1 MTKANI
7 SDQELIDSYR
17 SGNEMCL
24 ETLIKRHKSKVFTT
38 IYLVVQDRY
47 LAEDL
52 FQETFIKVV
61 QTFKSDKYNEEGKFL
76 PWVLR
81 IARNLAIDY
90 FRKAK
95 RTPVITDTA
104 GNDVLSFISIAEESR
119 EDAMMRKESEHSI
132 RDLVKQLP
140 EEQREVLIMRHY
152 GDMSFKEIADATG
165 VSINTALGRMRYALN
180 NMRKMILEKEIVLR

>member
-1 MTKANI
+1 MTKAKI

-38 IYLVVQDRY
+38 IYLIVHDRY

-81 IARNLAIDY
+81 IGRNLAIDY

-104 GNDVLSFISIAEESR
+104 GNDVLSFISIPEESR
-119 EDAMMRKESEHSI
+119 EDQMMRKENERSI
-132 RDLVKQLP
+132 RDLIKQLP

-180 NMRKMILEKEIVLR
+180 NMRKMMQEKEMVLR